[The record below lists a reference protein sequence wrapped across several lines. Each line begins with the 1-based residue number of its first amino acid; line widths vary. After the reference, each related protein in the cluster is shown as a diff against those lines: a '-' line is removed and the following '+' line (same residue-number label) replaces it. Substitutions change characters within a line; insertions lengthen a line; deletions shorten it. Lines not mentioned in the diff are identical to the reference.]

1 LGFFPFGGQQVSCS
15 PGKTLRPPGWCPGRL
30 RRYWGGS
37 AFRTGPRTHPSAI
50 RAKSLAP
57 GGVLGGS
64 EVKRALAALRDLLQ
78 ALPVGAGSTQRLR
91 ELWRQIDGA
100 KAKKRR
106 APRRRGVVLAWNGA
120 PRALRPP
127 DVRPERVSLPLVVRM
142 SWKRCNVRA
151 SAPQGRCTD
160 VGGMF

>member
-1 LGFFPFGGQQVSCS
+1 MSIFGGQQISCS
-15 PGKTLRPPGWCPGRL
+15 PAKALRPPGWCPGRL
-30 RRYWGGS
+30 RHNRGGS
-37 AFRTGPRTHPSAI
+37 AFRTGPRTHPNAV

-64 EVKRALAALRDLLQ
+64 EVKRALAAFRDLLQ

-100 KAKKRR
+100 KAKLR

-120 PRALRPP
+120 LRALRPP
-127 DVRPERVSLPLVVRM
+127 EVRPERVSLPLVVGM
-142 SWKRCNVRA
+142 SWKRWNVRA
-151 SAPQGRCTD
+151 SAPQGRRTD